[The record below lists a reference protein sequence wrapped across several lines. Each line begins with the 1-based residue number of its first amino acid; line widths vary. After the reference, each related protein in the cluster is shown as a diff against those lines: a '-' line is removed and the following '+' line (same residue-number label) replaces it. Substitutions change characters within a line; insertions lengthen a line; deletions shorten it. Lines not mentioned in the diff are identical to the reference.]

1 MASTK
6 TLSIVEVGEGPALQL
21 SLLQGIAG
29 RIVSVPETGAVLQ
42 TVRDVRPEL
51 IVIRET
57 VPPATGLAVLRDV
70 RGEFPDAAVVAVSQR
85 ADVDEAVLFLR
96 HGACDYLRAPLDE
109 HGLRRI
115 ADAARGER
123 PHGDWA
129 GFFAPECPPD
139 VPIVGC
145 SEGTRTA
152 LRMVRLVA
160 ESQCDPVMVLGETG
174 TGKELVACALHA
186 LRGGSPDTFVAVNC
200 ATLTANLL
208 ESELFGH
215 VKGAFT
221 GADRDKTG
229 LFELAEGG
237 SLFLDEISEMP
248 LNLQAKLLRV
258 LQEREFRKVGGTK
271 TIRCGAQVIASS
283 NRDPAAEVKEG
294 RLRKDLYYRLAVFPV
309 HLPPLR
315 SPQRRDDV
323 PLLAEYFMRARAC
336 VPGNKVRSLSPDAR
350 GRLLTHDWPGN
361 VRELRNVIERAMIL
375 ETSDCIGAESLVT
388 HDMAGPPAAADG
400 VALPD
405 NDFSLETAERLF
417 ITRALRE
424 TDWQR
429 TRAAALLG
437 ITRATLHAKLKRYC
451 IKIPDDLGELPA
463 SERVPVG
470 CSRLQGVLP

>member
-1 MASTK
+1 LATTK
-6 TLSIVEVGEGPALQL
+6 TLSIVEVSAGPASQ
-21 SLLQGIAG
+21 SSVFQAIAAKV
-29 RIVSVPETGAVLQ
+29 VSVPETGAVRQ
-42 TVRDVRPEL
+42 TVRDVLPEL
-51 IVIRET
+51 VVIRET
-57 VPPATGLAVLRDV
+57 VSPDMGLAVLRDL
-70 RGEFPDAAVVAVSQR
+70 RAEFPDTAIVAVSPR
-85 ADVDEAVLFLR
+85 ADADEAVLFLR
-96 HGACDYLRAPLDE
+96 HGARDYLGAPLDE
-109 HGLRRI
+109 QGLRRI
-115 ADAARGER
+115 ADAARGGR
-123 PHGDWA
+123 PHGDWD

-145 SEGTRTA
+145 GEGIRSA

-160 ESQCDPVMVLGETG
+160 EGRCDPVMVLGETG
-174 TGKELVACALHA
+174 TGKELAARALHA
-186 LRGGSPDTFVAVNC
+186 LRGGSPDTFVAINC
-200 ATLTANLL
+200 AALTANLL

-237 SLFLDEISEMP
+237 SIFLDEISEMP

-283 NRDPAAEVKEG
+283 NRDLAAEAREG

-309 HLPPLR
+309 HMPPLR
-315 SPQRRDDV
+315 SPQRRDDIA
-323 PLLAEYFMRARAC
+323 LLAEYFVRTRAC
-336 VPGNKVRSLSPDAR
+336 VTGGKVRDLGPEAR
-350 GRLLTHDWPGN
+350 GRLLAHNWPGN
-361 VRELRNVIERAMIL
+361 VRELRNVIERAMIV
-375 ETSDCIGAESLVT
+375 ETSDRIGPESVLT
-388 HDMAGPPAAADG
+388 DDLAGPPSAADAG
-400 VALPD
+400 LPD

-437 ITRATLHAKLKRYC
+437 ITRATLHAKLKRYR
-451 IKIPDDLGELPA
+451 IKVPDDLGEVPA
-463 SERVPVG
+463 SERASVG
-470 CSRLQGVLP
+470 GSRLQGVLP